1 MVFAPKLSEGVAFNQ
16 PVQQPN
22 AMEAIAGL
30 FNFGAGVLQKSK
42 DSAPKLTEDEEFALA
57 FKQFSKEKSIGGS
70 RDLDR
75 PLTRE
80 FIFRFRCRYR

>member
-30 FNFGAGVLQKSK
+30 FDFGIKVASK
-42 DSAPKLTEDEEFALA
+42 EKENAPKLTEDEKFAIALKD
-57 FKQFSKEKSIGGS
+57 FENLQ
-70 RDLDR
+70 
-75 PLTRE
+75 
-80 FIFRFRCRYR
+80 